1 MKKILLLILLFYSFI
16 QIYSQ
21 SDFRK
26 GFIVTKTGDTI
37 MGYVDFKE
45 SVQRFSVCHFKT
57 NENGEAKV
65 YKPPTIN
72 AYGFLNDR
80 QYISREIKDE
90 STDLELVFLEVLVR
104 GKVTLYKYRNR
115 YYVDKDNSQFIG
127 LTYPERNVKIG
138 GKYFKKK
145 SPKPVGILRY
155 LLADCKKIKSKI
167 NKISLIEKQLTLLI
181 EEYNNCV
188 NEYSVSYKEKKPWI
202 KTSFGISVGLNAS
215 TLKFNDEFTNS
226 RFFTNE
232 LGNANTMTFGASLDI
247 LSPRLNERV
256 SFHSGLFYSRINYL
270 TNQEEGTSIKDAVT
284 DLDLLRVPL
293 GFKYTFPER
302 TNTLYLSMGLSANI
316 FLENASIW
324 TTERQLQNNTIVTT
338 EDKIDISTNGIGY
351 WAGIGLKRNITSKVM
366 AFIEL
371 RFDYSVGKA
380 ANNQSQSYSYT
391 MPNAQFSIGLS
402 L

>member
-1 MKKILLLILLFYSFI
+1 M
-16 QIYSQ
+16 
-21 SDFRK
+21 
-26 GFIVTKTGDTI
+26 V
-37 MGYVDFKE
+37 
-45 SVQRFSVCHFKT
+45 
-57 NENGEAKV
+57 N
-65 YKPPTIN
+65 
-72 AYGFLNDR
+72 
-80 QYISREIKDE
+80 IS
-90 STDLELVFLEVLVR
+90 
-104 GKVTLYKYRNR
+104 
-115 YYVDKDNSQFIG
+115 
-127 LTYPERNVKIG
+127 
-138 GKYFKKK
+138 KKK